1 MTKMR
6 HRKLTLC
13 VALLLGLTGLQA
25 QSLDTVVTKQ
35 LKTGWNL
42 VGFMGQTPEQTQEAF
57 AQIMD
62 KVEMI
67 KTFDGFYTPEQQ
79 AFLNSLDIVTPLDG
93 VMIKVSEDCLLER
106 TIKKS
111 AILYIDAET
120 PSLADVLAIGNKANG
135 QIKELADPTDPL
147 DAVNKAY
154 VSLRV
159 SATGDSLFMGKAQFV
174 LIPGISAANL
184 TIVQK
189 LKIELASIPAGT
201 FTMGSPTNEPNR
213 SSNETQFQV
222 TLSAFRMSKYEITNA
237 QYAAFL
243 NAKSIGS
250 DGKYAAGAYPAQ
262 TLIYASSGIYNW
274 GLNYTGGQWAPVA
287 GYENHPV
294 INVTWYGATEFA
306 TYVGGTLPTEA
317 QWEYAARGGT
327 TTPFNTGACLS
338 NVQANYSWSNPY
350 STCTNTVSTYPG
362 TTQAVGTYTAN
373 AWGLHDMHGN
383 VWEWCSDWYG
393 TYPTTAQTNP
403 TGATSGSYRVNRGGS
418 WYSSAQFCRSAH
430 RRNIRP
436 SDSYI
441 SIGFRVVLV
450 P

>member
-1 MTKMR
+1 MFSFGNTLIYKGRMMKIY
-6 HRKLTLC
+6 RKVLVL
-13 VALLLGLTGLQA
+13 ALLALPVLSQA

-62 KVEMI
+62 KVEII

-93 VMIKVSEDCLLER
+93 VMIKVSEDCQLER

-135 QIKELADPTDPL
+135 QIKELADPTDPK

-154 VSLRV
+154 VTLRV

-174 LIPGISAANL
+174 IIPGISAANHVS
-184 TIVQK
+184 IVQQ

-213 SSNETQFQV
+213 DSDETQFQV

-243 NAKSIGS
+243 NAKNIGS
-250 DGKYAAGAYPAQ
+250 DGKYAAGAYPTQ
-262 TLIYASSGIYNW
+262 PLIYASSGSYNW

-306 TYVGGTLPTEA
+306 TYVGGALPTEA

-327 TTPFNTGACLS
+327 TTAFHTGACLS
-338 NVQANYSWSNPY
+338 Q
-350 STCTNTVSTYPG
+350 YPS
-362 TTQAVGTYTAN
+362 QLLLESIHKQVA
-373 AWGLHDMHGN
+373 
-383 VWEWCSDWYG
+383 
-393 TYPTTAQTNP
+393 PTP
-403 TGATSGSYRVNRGGS
+403 
-418 WYSSAQFCRSAH
+418 
-430 RRNIRP
+430 
-436 SDSYI
+436 
-441 SIGFRVVLV
+441 
-450 P
+450 